1 VPLVSVRFNLELDDS
16 SGPDA
21 ATTAEKTSD
30 LTRRGV
36 LRGAA
41 VSGLALPVLAACG
54 GDGEPGTTGQASDGG
69 SAGGGGASVATGDVP
84 VGGGT
89 IVKDADENVFVV
101 TQPAKGEFK
110 AFSGICTH
118 QKCPV
123 TEVAGDEIV
132 CSCHGSRYAVADGSV
147 VGGPAPQPLAE
158 LTATVEGDEVVVTG

>member
-1 VPLVSVRFNLELDDS
+1 M
-16 SGPDA
+16 
-21 ATTAEKTSD
+21 TAEKTSD

-41 VSGLALPVLAACG
+41 VSGVALPVLAACG
-54 GDGEPGTTGQASDGG
+54 SDDATPATSSGNGGNGAG
-69 SAGGGGASVATGDVP
+69 SAGTSVPTADVP

-89 IVKDADENVFVV
+89 IVTDADENVFVV
-101 TQPAKGEFK
+101 TQPAEGEFK

-132 CSCHGSRYAVADGSV
+132 CTPEASSSLR
-147 VGGPAPQPLAE
+147 QRR
-158 LTATVEGDEVVVTG
+158 

>member
-1 VPLVSVRFNLELDDS
+1 M
-16 SGPDA
+16 
-21 ATTAEKTSD
+21 TAEKTSD

-54 GDGEPGTTGQASDGG
+54 GDAEPGSVAATSEGSTAS
-69 SAGGGGASVATGDVP
+69 SGGAGVATADVP

-101 TQPAKGEFK
+101 TQPTEGEFK

-123 TEVAGDEIV
+123 TEVSGDEIV
-132 CSCHGSRYAVADGSV
+132 CNCHGSRYAIADGSV
-147 VGGPAPQPLAE
+147 VEGPAPQPLAE

>member
-1 VPLVSVRFNLELDDS
+1 M
-16 SGPDA
+16 
-21 ATTAEKTSD
+21 TAEKTSD

-54 GDGEPGTTGQASDGG
+54 GDAEPGTSGPTSGGG
-69 SAGGGGASVATGDVP
+69 SAGGGGGGTSVPTADVP

-89 IVKDADENVFVV
+89 IVTDADENVFVV
-101 TQPAKGEFK
+101 TQPTEGEFK

-132 CSCHGSRYAVADGSV
+132 CNCHGSRYAVADGSV
-147 VGGPAPQPLAE
+147 VGGPAPAPLPE
-158 LTATVEGDEVVVTG
+158 VTATVDGDQVVVGG

>member
-1 VPLVSVRFNLELDDS
+1 MI
-16 SGPDA
+16 
-21 ATTAEKTSD
+21 AEKTSD

-54 GDGEPGTTGQASDGG
+54 SDE
-69 SAGGGGASVATGDVP
+69 AATGSSETSSGSGAEGSGTSVPTADVP

-101 TQPAKGEFK
+101 TQPAEGEFK

-123 TEVAGDEIV
+123 SEVAGDEIV
-132 CSCHGSRYAVADGSV
+132 CNCHGSRYAVTDGSV
-147 VGGPAPQPLAE
+147 VEGPAPAPLPE
-158 LTATVEGDEVVVTG
+158 LTATVEGDQVVVSG

>member
-1 VPLVSVRFNLELDDS
+1 M
-16 SGPDA
+16 
-21 ATTAEKTSD
+21 TAEKTSD

-54 GDGEPGTTGQASDGG
+54 GDEAGPGS
-69 SAGGGGASVATGDVP
+69 SAPETSSGNGGGAGASVPTTDVP
-84 VGGGT
+84 VGSGT

-101 TQPAKGEFK
+101 TQPAEGEFK

-147 VGGPAPQPLAE
+147 VGGPAPAPLPE
-158 LTATVEGDEVVVTG
+158 FTATVEGDQVVVSG

>member
-1 VPLVSVRFNLELDDS
+1 M
-16 SGPDA
+16 
-21 ATTAEKTSD
+21 TAEKTSD

-54 GDGEPGTTGQASDGG
+54 DDAG
-69 SAGGGGASVATGDVP
+69 SGSSAPETSSGGGGGAGASVPTADVP

-89 IVKDADENVFVV
+89 IVTDADENVFVV
-101 TQPAKGEFK
+101 TQPAEGEFK

-147 VGGPAPQPLAE
+147 VAGPAPAPLPE
-158 LTATVEGDEVVVTG
+158 VTATVDGDQVVVGG

>member
-1 VPLVSVRFNLELDDS
+1 MTD
-16 SGPDA
+16 
-21 ATTAEKTSD
+21 EKTSD

-41 VSGLALPVLAACG
+41 VSGVALPVLAACG
-54 GDGEPGTTGQASDGG
+54 GGDTGTGASAPETSSG
-69 SAGGGGASVATGDVP
+69 SGGGGASVAAADVP

-89 IVKDADENVFVV
+89 IVTDADENVFVV
-101 TQPAKGEFK
+101 TQPAEGEFK

-132 CSCHGSRYAVADGSV
+132 CNCHGSRYAVADGSV
-147 VGGPAPQPLAE
+147 VEGPAPAPLAE
-158 LTATVEGDEVVVTG
+158 VTATVEGDQVVVSG

>member
-1 VPLVSVRFNLELDDS
+1 M
-16 SGPDA
+16 
-21 ATTAEKTSD
+21 TAEKTID
-30 LTRRGV
+30 PTRRGV

-41 VSGLALPVLAACG
+41 VSGFALPVLAACG
-54 GDGEPGTTGQASDGG
+54 GDDATTGSSTPES
-69 SAGGGGASVATGDVP
+69 SAGAGAGASVATADVP

-89 IVKDADENVFVV
+89 IVKDADENVYVV
-101 TQPAKGEFK
+101 TQPAEGEFK

-132 CSCHGSRYAVADGSV
+132 CNCHGSRYAVADGSV

-158 LTATVEGDEVVVTG
+158 LTATVEGDEVVVSG

>member
-1 VPLVSVRFNLELDDS
+1 M
-16 SGPDA
+16 
-21 ATTAEKTSD
+21 TAEKTSD

-36 LRGAA
+36 LRGVA
-41 VSGLALPVLAACG
+41 VSGVALPVLAACG
-54 GDGEPGTTGQASDGG
+54 GDDATTSPSTSES
-69 SAGGGGASVATGDVP
+69 SAGAGAGASVAAADVP

-89 IVKDADENVFVV
+89 IVKDADENVYVV

>member
-1 VPLVSVRFNLELDDS
+1 M
-16 SGPDA
+16 
-21 ATTAEKTSD
+21 TADQTSSD

-36 LRGAA
+36 LRGVA
-41 VSGLALPVLAACG
+41 VSGITLPVLAACG
-54 GDGEPGTTGQASDGG
+54 GDAEPGTSGQTSDGG
-69 SAGGGGASVATGDVP
+69 STGSSGGTSVATADVP

-89 IVKDADENVFVV
+89 IVKDADENTFVV
-101 TQPAKGEFK
+101 TQPVEGEFK

-147 VGGPAPQPLAE
+147 VGGPAPAPLAE
-158 LTATVEGDEVVVTG
+158 VTASVDGDQVVVTG

>member
-1 VPLVSVRFNLELDDS
+1 M
-16 SGPDA
+16 
-21 ATTAEKTSD
+21 TAEKTSD

-41 VSGLALPVLAACG
+41 VSGVALPVLAACG
-54 GDGEPGTTGQASDGG
+54 GGDTGTGASAPETSSGG
-69 SAGGGGASVATGDVP
+69 VAAGGATVATTDVP

-89 IVKDADENVFVV
+89 IVKDAEENVFVV
-101 TQPAKGEFK
+101 TQPAEGEFK

-132 CSCHGSRYAVADGSV
+132 CNCHGSRYAVADGSV
-147 VGGPAPQPLAE
+147 VQGPAPAPLAE
-158 LTATVEGDEVVVTG
+158 VTATVEGDQVVVTG

>member
-1 VPLVSVRFNLELDDS
+1 M
-16 SGPDA
+16 
-21 ATTAEKTSD
+21 TAEKTSD

-54 GDGEPGTTGQASDGG
+54 GDEAAPGS
-69 SAGGGGASVATGDVP
+69 SAPETSSGNGGGASVPTADVP

-101 TQPAKGEFK
+101 TQPAEGEFK

-123 TEVAGDEIV
+123 TELAGDEIV
-132 CSCHGSRYAVADGSV
+132 CNCHGSRYAVADGSV
-147 VGGPAPQPLAE
+147 VGGPAPAPLPE
-158 LTATVEGDEVVVTG
+158 VTATVDGDQVVVSG

>member
-1 VPLVSVRFNLELDDS
+1 M
-16 SGPDA
+16 
-21 ATTAEKTSD
+21 TAEKTSD

-41 VSGLALPVLAACG
+41 VSGVALPVLAACG
-54 GDGEPGTTGQASDGG
+54 SDDATPATSSGNGSNGGHGGG
-69 SAGGGGASVATGDVP
+69 SAGTSVPTADVP

-89 IVKDADENVFVV
+89 IVTDADENVFVV
-101 TQPAKGEFK
+101 TQPAEGEFK

-132 CSCHGSRYAVADGSV
+132 CNCHGSRYAVADGSV
-147 VGGPAPQPLAE
+147 VDGPAPAPLPE
-158 LTATVEGDEVVVTG
+158 VTATVEGDQVVVSG

>member
-1 VPLVSVRFNLELDDS
+1 M
-16 SGPDA
+16 
-21 ATTAEKTSD
+21 TAEKTSD

-41 VSGLALPVLAACG
+41 VSGVALPVLAACG
-54 GDGEPGTTGQASDGG
+54 SDDATPATSSGNGSNGGG
-69 SAGGGGASVATGDVP
+69 SAGTSVPTADVP

-89 IVKDADENVFVV
+89 IVTDADENVFVV
-101 TQPAKGEFK
+101 TQPAEGEFK

-132 CSCHGSRYAVADGSV
+132 CNCHGSRYAVADGSV
-147 VGGPAPQPLAE
+147 VDGPAPAPLPE
-158 LTATVEGDEVVVTG
+158 VTATVEGDQVVVSG

>member
-1 VPLVSVRFNLELDDS
+1 M
-16 SGPDA
+16 
-21 ATTAEKTSD
+21 TAEKTSD

-54 GDGEPGTTGQASDGG
+54 GDGAATGASAPASSG
-69 SAGGGGASVATGDVP
+69 AGGAGGASVPTSDVP

-89 IVKDADENVFVV
+89 IVTDADENVFVV
-101 TQPAKGEFK
+101 TQPVEGEFK

-132 CSCHGSRYAVADGSV
+132 CNCHGSRYAVADGSV
-147 VGGPAPQPLAE
+147 VEGPAPAPLAE
-158 LTATVEGDEVVVTG
+158 VTATVEGDQVVVSG

>member
-1 VPLVSVRFNLELDDS
+1 M
-16 SGPDA
+16 
-21 ATTAEKTSD
+21 TAEKTSD

-41 VSGLALPVLAACG
+41 VSGVALPVLAACG
-54 GDGEPGTTGQASDGG
+54 GGDTGTGASAPETSSGG
-69 SAGGGGASVATGDVP
+69 GGGGASVAAADVP

-89 IVKDADENVFVV
+89 IVTDADENVFVV
-101 TQPAKGEFK
+101 TQPAEGEFK

-132 CSCHGSRYAVADGSV
+132 CNCHGSRYAVADGSV
-147 VGGPAPQPLAE
+147 VEGPAPAPLAE
-158 LTATVEGDEVVVTG
+158 VTATVEGDQVVVSG

>member
-1 VPLVSVRFNLELDDS
+1 M
-16 SGPDA
+16 
-21 ATTAEKTSD
+21 TAEKTSD

-54 GDGEPGTTGQASDGG
+54 GDAQPGTTAQTSDGSTG
-69 SAGGGGASVATGDVP
+69 STGGAGVATTDVP

-101 TQPAKGEFK
+101 TQPTEGEFK

-132 CSCHGSRYAVADGSV
+132 CNCHGSRYAIADGAV
-147 VGGPAPQPLAE
+147 VQGPAPQPLAE
-158 LTATVEGDEVVVTG
+158 LTATVEGDQVVVTG

>member
-1 VPLVSVRFNLELDDS
+1 MTV
-16 SGPDA
+16 
-21 ATTAEKTSD
+21 EKSSD

-41 VSGLALPVLAACG
+41 VSGVALPVLAACG
-54 GDGEPGTTGQASDGG
+54 ADDATTGTSAPET
-69 SAGGGGASVATGDVP
+69 SAGGGGAGGASVATADVP

-89 IVKDADENVFVV
+89 IVTDDDDNVFVV
-101 TQPAKGEFK
+101 TQPAEGEFK

-132 CSCHGSRYAVADGSV
+132 CNCHGSRYAVADGSV
-147 VGGPAPQPLAE
+147 VEGPAPAPLAE
-158 LTATVEGDEVVVTG
+158 VTATVEGDQVVVSG

>member
-1 VPLVSVRFNLELDDS
+1 M
-16 SGPDA
+16 
-21 ATTAEKTSD
+21 TAEKTSD

-41 VSGLALPVLAACG
+41 VSGVALPLLAACG
-54 GDGEPGTTGQASDGG
+54 GDDPASTTSTPET
-69 SAGGGGASVATGDVP
+69 SSGGASSPSGDSGSATASGSASGGPSVATADVP

-89 IVKDADENVFVV
+89 IIKDEDDNVFVV
-101 TQPAKGEFK
+101 TQPAEGEFK

-132 CSCHGSRYAVADGSV
+132 CNCHGSRYAVADGAV
-147 VGGPAPQPLAE
+147 VGGPAPAPLAE
-158 LTATVEGDEVVVTG
+158 VSASVDGDQVVVSG

>member
-1 VPLVSVRFNLELDDS
+1 M
-16 SGPDA
+16 
-21 ATTAEKTSD
+21 TAEMTSD

-41 VSGLALPVLAACG
+41 VSGVALPLLAGCG
-54 GDGEPGTTGQASDGG
+54 ADDAATPSSG
-69 SAGGGGASVATGDVP
+69 SETSSSGGGGTSVATADVP

-89 IVKDADENVFVV
+89 IVKDAEENVFVV
-101 TQPAKGEFK
+101 TQPAEGEFK

-147 VGGPAPQPLAE
+147 VGGPAPAPLAE
-158 LTATVEGDEVVVTG
+158 VTATVEGDQVVVRG

>member
-1 VPLVSVRFNLELDDS
+1 M
-16 SGPDA
+16 
-21 ATTAEKTSD
+21 TAEKTSD

-41 VSGLALPVLAACG
+41 VSGVALPVLAACG
-54 GDGEPGTTGQASDGG
+54 SDDATPATSSGNGGNGGNGGG
-69 SAGGGGASVATGDVP
+69 SAGTSVPTADVP

-89 IVKDADENVFVV
+89 IVTDADENVFVV
-101 TQPAKGEFK
+101 TQPAEGEFK

-132 CSCHGSRYAVADGSV
+132 CNCHGSRYAVADGSV
-147 VGGPAPQPLAE
+147 VDGPAPAPLPE
-158 LTATVEGDEVVVTG
+158 VTATVEGDQVVVSG

>member
-1 VPLVSVRFNLELDDS
+1 MTF
-16 SGPDA
+16 
-21 ATTAEKTSD
+21 EKTSD

-41 VSGLALPVLAACG
+41 VSGVVLPLLTACG
-54 GDGEPGTTGQASDGG
+54 AEDATPAPDGG
-69 SAGGGGASVATGDVP
+69 GGGAGASVATADVP

-101 TQPAKGEFK
+101 TQPAEGEFK

-132 CSCHGSRYAVADGSV
+132 CSCHNSRYAVADGSV
-147 VGGPAPQPLAE
+147 VGGPAPAPLAE
-158 LTATVEGDEVVVTG
+158 VSATVEGDQVVVTG

>member
-1 VPLVSVRFNLELDDS
+1 MTV
-16 SGPDA
+16 
-21 ATTAEKTSD
+21 EKTSD

-41 VSGLALPVLAACG
+41 VSGVALPVRAACG
-54 GDGEPGTTGQASDGG
+54 AGDATTGTSAPETSSGG
-69 SAGGGGASVATGDVP
+69 GGGGAGGASVATADVP

-89 IVKDADENVFVV
+89 IVTDAEDNVFVV
-101 TQPAKGEFK
+101 TQPAEGEFK

-132 CSCHGSRYAVADGSV
+132 CNCHGSRYAVADGSV

-158 LTATVEGDEVVVTG
+158 LTATVEGDEVVVSG

>member
-1 VPLVSVRFNLELDDS
+1 M
-16 SGPDA
+16 
-21 ATTAEKTSD
+21 TAEKTSE

-41 VSGLALPVLAACG
+41 VSGVALPVLAACG
-54 GDGEPGTTGQASDGG
+54 GDDTTGSSG
-69 SAGGGGASVATGDVP
+69 SASTEESPAATGAGASVATADVP

-89 IVKDADENVFVV
+89 IVKDADENVYVV
-101 TQPAKGEFK
+101 TQPAEGEFK

-123 TEVAGDEIV
+123 TEVAGDEII
-132 CSCHGSRYAVADGSV
+132 CNCHGSRYAVADGSV

-158 LTATVEGDEVVVTG
+158 LTATVEGDEVVVSG